1 MASETSEVE
10 DVSET
15 TSLQEQTEDKE
26 AKFLQL
32 VERGQYLN
40 IDFWMSGQVLPLY
53 LEQTEACLYK
63 IFMGGQYLN
72 IDVHPSSPPPGW
84 MVGIGPRYLRI

>member
-32 VERGQYLN
+32 VERGEYL
-40 IDFWMSGQVLPLY
+40 IVKVTLSGILKVKQKLGRTFNSDKLGGIAF
-53 LEQTEACLYK
+53 TK
-63 IFMGGQYLN
+63 ISKLTMC
-72 IDVHPSSPPPGW
+72 SA
-84 MVGIGPRYLRI
+84 

>member
-15 TSLQEQTEDKE
+15 TSLQEQSEDKE
-26 AKFLQL
+26 AKLLQL

-40 IDFWMSGQVLPLY
+40 IDFWISGQVWSFY
-53 LEQTEACLYK
+53 SNHAK
-63 IFMGGQYLN
+63 A
-72 IDVHPSSPPPGW
+72 
-84 MVGIGPRYLRI
+84 

>member
-15 TSLQEQTEDKE
+15 TSLQEQSEDKE

-40 IDFWMSGQVLPLY
+40 IDFWISGQVCSFYPNH
-53 LEQTEACLYK
+53 TEA
-63 IFMGGQYLN
+63 
-72 IDVHPSSPPPGW
+72 
-84 MVGIGPRYLRI
+84 

>member
-40 IDFWMSGQVLPLY
+40 IDFRMSGHVLSSNWDY
-53 LEQTEACLYK
+53 LYK
-63 IFMGGQYLN
+63 KF
-72 IDVHPSSPPPGW
+72 
-84 MVGIGPRYLRI
+84 IG

>member
-40 IDFWMSGQVLPLY
+40 IDFWMSGQVSSFH
-53 LEQTEACLYK
+53 LEQTEAYLYK
-63 IFMGGQYLN
+63 IFM
-72 IDVHPSSPPPGW
+72 V
-84 MVGIGPRYLRI
+84 

>member
-32 VERGQYLN
+32 VERGEYLN
-40 IDFWMSGQVLPLY
+40 IDFWISGRVSY
-53 LEQTEACLYK
+53 FYSDQTVSANKL
-63 IFMGGQYLN
+63 
-72 IDVHPSSPPPGW
+72 
-84 MVGIGPRYLRI
+84 GI

>member
-40 IDFWMSGQVLPLY
+40 IDFWMSGQVSSFY
-53 LEQTEACLYK
+53 LEKNWGLLIKT
-63 IFMGGQYLN
+63 FFN
-72 IDVHPSSPPPGW
+72 F
-84 MVGIGPRYLRI
+84 